1 MSLKRTGFLIGIVV
15 VVLVAT
21 AILYVEIVTQEPP
34 PRPQEPLKPYPYY
47 TEDITFENSQAGIT
61 LAGTLAL
68 PSTQRNFPVAILITG
83 SGPQNR
89 DEEISGH
96 KPFLIIADHLTK
108 QGIAV
113 LRFDDRG
120 VGQSTGE
127 FKTAT
132 TADFA
137 SDVASAIKYVKSRK
151 EINDNK
157 IGLIGHSEGGMVAPL
172 VASESEDVNFMVML
186 AGPGIDLVNLMLMQ
200 QELLAKAYGI
210 SEADINKYILP
221 VHKKVYHMITTYSDS
236 TALKA
241 ELKDLI
247 DESYDKIKEAYD
259 RSSAD
264 AMISD
269 LTKEEAISMQAEE
282 WSSEW
287 YRYFLKYDP
296 ASILENVSCPVL
308 ALNGDKDLQVT
319 PKENLSA
326 IDSALRRGGNTN
338 VTVKMLPNLNHLFQN
353 CETGS
358 PEEYDEIDE
367 TFSPVALRE
376 ISDWILV
383 QSQ

>member
-15 VVLVAT
+15 VVLTAA

-34 PRPQEPLKPYPYY
+34 PRPQEPSKPYPYY
-47 TEDITFENSQAGIT
+47 TEDITFENSQVGIT
-61 LAGTLAL
+61 LAGTLTL
-68 PSTQRNFPVAILITG
+68 PSAQGDFPVAILISG

-89 DEEISGH
+89 DEEIAGH

-127 FKTAT
+127 FRTAT

-172 VASESEDVNFMVML
+172 VAFESEDVSFMVML
-186 AGPGIDLVNLMLMQ
+186 AGPGIDLVKLMLMQ
-200 QELLAKAYGI
+200 QELIAKAYGI
-210 SEADINKYILP
+210 SEDDINKYILP
-221 VHKKVYHMITTYSDS
+221 VHKKAYHMITTYSEN

-247 DESYDKIKEAYD
+247 NESYDKIKEAYD
-259 RSSAD
+259 KSSAD

-269 LTKEEAISMQAEE
+269 LTKEEAISMQVDE

-296 ASILENVSCPVL
+296 APILEKVSCPVL

-319 PKENLSA
+319 PKENLYA
-326 IDSALRRGGNTN
+326 IESALRRGGNTN
-338 VTVKMLPNLNHLFQN
+338 VTVKVLPNLNHLFQN

>member
-15 VVLVAT
+15 VVLVAS

-34 PRPQEPLKPYPYY
+34 PRPQEPSKPYPYY

-61 LAGTLAL
+61 LAGTLTL
-68 PSTQRNFPVAILITG
+68 PSTQGSFPVAILITG

-108 QGIAV
+108 MGIAV

-151 EINDNK
+151 EINESK

-172 VASESEDVNFMVML
+172 VASESEDVSFMVML
-186 AGPGIDLVNLMLMQ
+186 AGPGIDLVKLMLMQ

-210 SEADINKYILP
+210 SEADINEIILP
-221 VHKKVYHMITTYSDS
+221 VHNEAYHMIITYSDG

-241 ELKDLI
+241 KLKDLI
-247 DESYDKIKEAYD
+247 DESYDKIKEVYD
-259 RSSAD
+259 KSSAD

-269 LTKEEAISMQAEE
+269 LTKEEAITLQAEE

-287 YRYFLKYDP
+287 YRYFLKFDP

-338 VTVKMLPNLNHLFQN
+338 VTVKVLPNLNHLFQN

-376 ISDWILV
+376 ISSWILV
-383 QSQ
+383 QLK

>member
-186 AGPGIDLVNLMLMQ
+186 AGPRIDLVNLMLMQ

-221 VHKKVYHMITTYSDS
+221 VHKKAYHMITTYSDS

>member
-1 MSLKRTGFLIGIVV
+1 M
-15 VVLVAT
+15 
-21 AILYVEIVTQEPP
+21 EIVTQEPP
-34 PRPQEPLKPYPYY
+34 PRPQEPSKPYPYY

-61 LAGTLAL
+61 LAGTLTL
-68 PSTQRNFPVAILITG
+68 PSTQINFPIAILITG

-172 VASESEDVNFMVML
+172 VASKSEDVSFMVML
-186 AGPGIDLVNLMLMQ
+186 AGPGIDLVKLMLMQ

-210 SEADINKYILP
+210 SEADINKHILP
-221 VHKKVYHMITTYSDS
+221 VYKKAYHMITTYSDS

-259 RSSAD
+259 KSSAD

-269 LTKEEAISMQAEE
+269 LTKEEAISMQVEE

-296 ASILENVSCPVL
+296 APILEKVSCPVL

-326 IDSALRRGGNTN
+326 IDSALRRGDNTH

-353 CETGS
+353 GETGS

-383 QSQ
+383 QLQ